1 MLGGTHVVVVTKQ
14 KSAPTCMVNYSHKI
28 NNPELYVVSV
38 VTAGIT
44 FLSGLYFLIVVV
56 TAHLNEPWVTN

>member
-1 MLGGTHVVVVTKQ
+1 MLGGTHVVVVTEQ

-28 NNPELYVVSV
+28 NNRELYV

-56 TAHLNEPWVTN
+56 TAHLNEPWMTN